1 MQDRDENA
9 PKRFFLFYTQMK
21 IERKYEKKMKFYT
34 IETKTKLFS
43 TSGNVNE
50 TTFSSRTTREVK
62 FLFLI
67 NKDYFRVVLHD
78 PSSMPNLRY
87 FKIPKIADIKSIFTD
102 VRKNNQ
108 MGRTQHISKISRT

>member
-9 PKRFFLFYTQMK
+9 PKRLFLFYTQMK

-50 TTFSSRTTREVK
+50 TTFSS
-62 FLFLI
+62 
-67 NKDYFRVVLHD
+67 
-78 PSSMPNLRY
+78 
-87 FKIPKIADIKSIFTD
+87 
-102 VRKNNQ
+102 
-108 MGRTQHISKISRT
+108 